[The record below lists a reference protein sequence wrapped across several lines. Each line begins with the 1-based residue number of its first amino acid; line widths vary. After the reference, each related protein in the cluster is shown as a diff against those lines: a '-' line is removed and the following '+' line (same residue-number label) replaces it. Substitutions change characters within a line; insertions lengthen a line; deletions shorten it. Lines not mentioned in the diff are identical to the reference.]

1 MITRETYENPT
12 PAGTQAP
19 PTNTGGRSSRA
30 TRLRWVECSTSSA
43 KRAERGVSISNTTLG
58 LPRRHSAKKSHLTVS
73 EHRNRHDAAVP
84 DPQYCV
90 VRLQS
95 TKEGRSM
102 AGVIER
108 EDGTRIHGPGKL
120 SAERLQ
126 HELALRRRANR
137 IPGRVTTTERAVA
150 ANNAAQPRRRGDGH
164 APSQFRLGNRKP
176 RRYGVRMLSTTR
188 AWWRPLRRS

>member
-1 MITRETYENPT
+1 
-12 PAGTQAP
+12 
-19 PTNTGGRSSRA
+19 
-30 TRLRWVECSTSSA
+30 
-43 KRAERGVSISNTTLG
+43 
-58 LPRRHSAKKSHLTVS
+58 
-73 EHRNRHDAAVP
+73 
-84 DPQYCV
+84 
-90 VRLQS
+90 
-95 TKEGRSM
+95 M

-176 RRYGVRMLSTTR
+176 RRLRCPHVVHYTCMVAAAPAVVTIARVPSRLPL
-188 AWWRPLRRS
+188 AARP